1 LHKSGSFSSCVSAL
15 RAAVDLGVGT
25 AGLQYSREQGAPRP
39 GVGSPPPL
47 ESRLVNAGARSPK
60 IGGGQQPRRRFNDG
74 VSAEPRRVVSFS
86 KESAHSDG
94 SVQLANDSVTPV
106 AGRYIS
112 QYDIKARR
120 RRQTESVQAHTGG
133 DAGATDERWASG
145 SLAGSWAQKH
155 WAYGNERQSNQA
167 AWRAERRQSSMRP
180 LASQPPDKRSA
191 AAWRA
196 EPLFDADTRSKVR
209 EVAAAAGTTESFVA
223 QQVPPAGA
231 EPAERRRQR
240 RQRLDL
246 RPTQSMADLAET
258 VAQELGLPSS
268 PQPQGIG
275 RRSRQQVP
283 RPSSRQGVATA
294 TPVPRAVA
302 AGAPRVREAAG
313 GGKGAGHKHTAATD
327 SGRDWSSSEESERSS
342 TKSREQP
349 HSRYNIKAAAR
360 LSGPSW
366 GV

>member
-1 LHKSGSFSSCVSAL
+1 MKDAVHLPRSTSDPGRGTVVDLGSRSGSSASGSAALHKSGSFSSCVSAL

-60 IGGGQQPRRRFNDG
+60 IGGGQPRRRFNDG

-145 SLAGSWAQKH
+145 SLAGSW
-155 WAYGNERQSNQA
+155 
-167 AWRAERRQSSMRP
+167 
-180 LASQPPDKRSA
+180 L
-191 AAWRA
+191 
-196 EPLFDADTRSKVR
+196 TRDRGLCVR
-209 EVAAAAGTTESFVA
+209 LQRYQEVFS
-223 QQVPPAGA
+223 
-231 EPAERRRQR
+231 
-240 RQRLDL
+240 
-246 RPTQSMADLAET
+246 
-258 VAQELGLPSS
+258 
-268 PQPQGIG
+268 
-275 RRSRQQVP
+275 
-283 RPSSRQGVATA
+283 
-294 TPVPRAVA
+294 
-302 AGAPRVREAAG
+302 
-313 GGKGAGHKHTAATD
+313 
-327 SGRDWSSSEESERSS
+327 
-342 TKSREQP
+342 
-349 HSRYNIKAAAR
+349 
-360 LSGPSW
+360 
-366 GV
+366 